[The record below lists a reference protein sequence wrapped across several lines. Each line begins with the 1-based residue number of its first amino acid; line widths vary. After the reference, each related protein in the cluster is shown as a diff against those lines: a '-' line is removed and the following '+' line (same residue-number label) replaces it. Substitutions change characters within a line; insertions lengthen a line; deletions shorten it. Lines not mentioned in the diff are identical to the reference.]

1 LVRVARYDS
10 LEGFVRQLVWVA
22 TTTTTTTTAATTRA
36 AGQADGQ
43 GE

>member
-1 LVRVARYDS
+1 LVRVASYDL

-22 TTTTTTTTAATTRA
+22 TTTTATAAATTRT

>member
-22 TTTTTTTTAATTRA
+22 TTTTTTAAATTRA